1 MRKLKSKRLI
11 ILGVIIIVIILL
23 ILVIFLNIKSDKK
36 VVIKKDEATKIYD
49 NIRTG
54 SCTDIPNDNNGVLL
68 NLVFADLKNKDSLS
82 DDINLDDFL
91 NSLESVSGNK
101 KMDYTINDFIY
112 EGYSY
117 TLDGNKIS
125 RKKASCPKVSYTSK
139 LYGYTYNNDNLELY
153 IKMGYIDNGK
163 VYDLSNKEIGEYDK
177 KTINKIL
184 DDGTL
189 QIYSYQIDNNKYY
202 FKKII
207 EG

>member
-23 ILVIFLNIKSDKK
+23 ILVILLNIKSDKK
-36 VVIKKDEATKIYD
+36 VVIKKDEATKLYD
-49 NIRTG
+49 NIKTG

-68 NLVFADLKNKDSLS
+68 NLVFADLKNKYSLS

-101 KMDYTINDFIY
+101 RMDYTINDFIY

-163 VYDLSNKEIGEYDK
+163 VYDLNNKEIGEYDK
-177 KTINKIL
+177 KTINKTL

>member
-36 VVIKKDEATKIYD
+36 VVIKKDEATKLYD
-49 NIRTG
+49 NIKTG

-163 VYDLSNKEIGEYDK
+163 VYDLSNKEIGEYLSL
-177 KTINKIL
+177 IHI
-184 DDGTL
+184 
-189 QIYSYQIDNNKYY
+189 
-202 FKKII
+202 
-207 EG
+207 

>member
-23 ILVIFLNIKSDKK
+23 ILVIFLNIESDKK
-36 VVIKKDEATKIYD
+36 VVIKKDEATKLYD
-49 NIRTG
+49 NIKTG

-139 LYGYTYNNDNLELY
+139 LYGYTYNNYNLELY